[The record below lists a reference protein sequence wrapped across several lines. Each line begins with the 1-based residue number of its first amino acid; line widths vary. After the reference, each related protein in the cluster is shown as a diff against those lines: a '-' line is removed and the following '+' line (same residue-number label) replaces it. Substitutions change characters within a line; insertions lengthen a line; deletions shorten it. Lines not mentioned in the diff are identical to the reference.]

1 MKKFFVIS
9 ILIIVAVGIMF
20 SGISCK
26 NIISATKSSEGVTKD
41 EKGQSKEEE
50 IVFAEEVLNDY
61 GTGDHCRFAAGGG
74 ELILEHV
81 TDLPAEM
88 PKAKEKYKIGFAN
101 YFAFDDCGSQL
112 MKYVPEAGEKCG
124 VEILAYDC
132 NWDPIKQAE
141 AIDGWIMQGVDG
153 VILSALD
160 PYGIEPTLEKLHKA
174 GIHVVCFENPPL
186 VNWVD
191 AIVIPD
197 PWAGGYMA
205 AKYLVEALG
214 DKANNSK
221 IAMLR
226 IPEWYWTIEGREL
239 GFRQYIREQGLNVE
253 YVIGQGLEVEDHAD
267 RFENI
272 LQANPDLTAGY
283 GTYSSAG
290 IGMVQAALS
299 LNRIDDVTLVGWDL
313 DRPVIAAVKQGY
325 LVASPAYSM
334 RQSSMYMVAHMV
346 NILNG
351 NLDKVPAITWMAT
364 EPILPENADKMYEIF
379 HEGETLK
386 DYMEG
391 KIK

>member
-1 MKKFFVIS
+1 LKKSRIFI
-9 ILIIVAVGIMF
+9 IMF
-20 SGISCK
+20 LVFTLAIVLVSACK
-26 NIISATKSSEGVTKD
+26 TEKTAETKAKAE
-41 EKGQSKEEE
+41 EESKEKAGEV
-50 IVFAEEVLNDY
+50 VFSDAVLNDY

-74 ELILEHV
+74 ELFLEHV
-81 TDLPAEM
+81 TDLPEM
-88 PKAKEKYKIGFAN
+88 PKANKKYKIGFAN
-101 YFAFDDCGSQL
+101 YFAFDECGSQL

-132 NWDPIKQAE
+132 NWDPLKQAE

-160 PYGIEPTLEKLHKA
+160 PYGIEPSLEKLHKA

-191 AIVIPD
+191 CIVIPD
-197 PWAGGYMA
+197 PWVGGYMA

-221 IAMLR
+221 IAILR

-239 GFRQYIREQGLNVE
+239 GFRQYLREQGLNVE
-253 YVIGQGLEVEDHAD
+253 YVIGHGLEVEEHAD

-299 LNRIDDVTLVGWDL
+299 LNRMDSLKLVGWDL
-313 DRPVIAAVKQGY
+313 DRPVIAAVKQGH

-334 RQSSMYMVAHMV
+334 RQSSSYMVAHMV